1 MQKKF
6 LHRDGVVAA
15 MSANPSAWPK
25 LLTDLVT
32 TDVVES
38 THVPFFEYPFTIGAD
53 AIAQL
58 ISDVGDPVL
67 FKKTVSNTSRGWA
80 RRGIDYVNT
89 TTLIENTNFP
99 DEIKQKFSSM
109 GIHEIHRARVLT
121 LGPHGYI
128 LPHSDSSE
136 NTGMHTYLPLRETAN
151 TLFRFS
157 NCGTMMPQVGKVYV
171 YDTNIP
177 QHYVIN
183 ASDDWRMVMVIR
195 HNAMETP
202 QQPPL
207 QQYDPPDIH
216 AIDHADAGKTGA
228 VFDVDCDYDL
238 SMDGNNVT
246 VTADHWPV
254 SIMVDGIWL
263 RQETIHHYGKGVMMS
278 DGRKSL
284 TVEVSHPVAQWYI
297 EKLQSFVLEK
307 AGIDIKIN

>member
-6 LHRDGVVAA
+6 LHRNSIVAA
-15 MSANPSAWPK
+15 MSYCPDAWPK

-38 THVPFFEYPFTIGAD
+38 THVPFFEYPFTISAD
-53 AIAQL
+53 AIEQL
-58 ISDVGDPVL
+58 ILNVGDPEL
-67 FKKTVSNTSRGWA
+67 FKKTASNTSRGWA
-80 RRGIDYVNT
+80 RRDADYINIT
-89 TTLIENTNFP
+89 TPLEYADFP

-121 LGPHGYI
+121 LGPQGYI

-136 NTGMHTYLPLRETAN
+136 NTGMHTYLPLRETDS

-157 NCGTMMPQVGKVYV
+157 DCGTMLTQVGKAYG

-195 HNAMETP
+195 HNSIVSPTPLPLERVCPPIICAM
-202 QQPPL
+202 
-207 QQYDPPDIH
+207 
-216 AIDHADAGKTGA
+216 DHADAGKTGA
-228 VFDVDCDYDL
+228 TFDVDCEYDL
-238 SMDGNNVT
+238 STDGNNVT

-263 RQETIHHYGKGVMMS
+263 RQETIHHYGKGSMTQ
-278 DGRKSL
+278 DGKKSL